1 LSANLTLLNAVA
13 FPMPDSPIPHQYS
26 ESAKYH
32 LPSYCICFCPDG
44 TVDILNGFNPR
55 NLVVTIQPEE
65 LLPWLQAHCMENYE
79 YTIAKAEAD
88 ATRRKELADL
98 MPTDDPDDLL
108 KSLGL

>member
-1 LSANLTLLNAVA
+1 
-13 FPMPDSPIPHQYS
+13 
-26 ESAKYH
+26 
-32 LPSYCICFCPDG
+32 
-44 TVDILNGFNPR
+44 
-55 NLVVTIQPEE
+55 
-65 LLPWLQAHCMENYE
+65 MENYE